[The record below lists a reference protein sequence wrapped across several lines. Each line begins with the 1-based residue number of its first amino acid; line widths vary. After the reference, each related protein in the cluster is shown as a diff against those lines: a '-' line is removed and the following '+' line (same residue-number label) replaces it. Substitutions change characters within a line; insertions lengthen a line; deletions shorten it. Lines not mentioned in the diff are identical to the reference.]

1 MNRLARFAGLIG
13 IVSLA
18 TAGVAG
24 CASSDRESASPPPGT
39 GESIAAPPSRD
50 QPRPDAIGGVVG
62 KALGD
67 VGLEVDVD
75 NFSHED
81 RTRHAQASYQAF
93 LSEPVGG
100 ETSWSNPATGNHG
113 TTTITGLYR
122 NADGMPCKRFTRN
135 TILNDQ
141 TYITDG
147 TACQQPD
154 GTWAVGEL
162 RPRNDGQPVNTN

>member
-1 MNRLARFAGLIG
+1 MTRFARFAGLIG
-13 IVSLA
+13 IFGLA
-18 TAGVAG
+18 AAAIIG
-24 CASSDRESASPPPGT
+24 CESSNEQSAPPPPNA
-39 GESIAAPPSRD
+39 GENAAPPPSD
-50 QPRPDAIGGVVG
+50 QPSPDAIGGVVG

-81 RTRHAQASYQAF
+81 RKRHARASYQAF
-93 LSEPVGG
+93 LAEPVGG
-100 ETSWSNPATGNHG
+100 KRSWSNPATGNHG
-113 TTTITGLYR
+113 TTAITGQYR
-122 NADGMPCKRFTRN
+122 NAEGAPCKRFTRN
-135 TILNDQ
+135 TIVDSQ

-154 GTWAVGEL
+154 GTWAVGDL

>member
-1 MNRLARFAGLIG
+1 MTRFARIAGMVG

-18 TAGVAG
+18 AAAIAG
-24 CASSDRESASPPPGT
+24 CESNDGQSAPPPPNAGQ
-39 GESIAAPPSRD
+39 SAAPPPSNE
-50 QPRPDAIGGVVG
+50 PSPDAIGGVVG

-75 NFSHED
+75 NFNRED
-81 RTRHAQASYQAF
+81 RRRHAQASYQAF
-93 LSEPVGG
+93 LAEPVGG
-100 ETSWSNPATGNHG
+100 TRRWSNPATGNHG
-113 TTTITGLYR
+113 ATTITGEYR
-122 NADGMPCKRFTRN
+122 NADGSPCKRFTRN
-135 TILNDQ
+135 TILDNQ

-162 RPRNDGQPVNTN
+162 RPRNDGQPVTTN

>member
-1 MNRLARFAGLIG
+1 MTRFARFAGLIG
-13 IVSLA
+13 LVSLA
-18 TAGVAG
+18 AAAIAG
-24 CASSDRESASPPPGT
+24 CASSERESAPPPPGV
-39 GESIAAPPSRD
+39 GQGAAPPPSN
-50 QPRPDAIGGVVG
+50 QPNPNAIGGVVG

-75 NFSHED
+75 NFNRED
-81 RTRHAQASYQAF
+81 RTRHAAASYQAF

-100 ETSWSNPATGNHG
+100 KTSWSNPATGNHG
-113 TTTITGLYR
+113 TTTITGLFR
-122 NADGMPCKRFTRN
+122 NAEGMPCKRFTRN
-135 TILNDQ
+135 TIIDNQ